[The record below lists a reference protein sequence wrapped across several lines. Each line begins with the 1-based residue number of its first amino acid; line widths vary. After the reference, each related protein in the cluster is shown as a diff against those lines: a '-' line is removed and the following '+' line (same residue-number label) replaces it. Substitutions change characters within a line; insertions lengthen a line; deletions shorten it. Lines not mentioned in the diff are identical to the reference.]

1 MIPLGVIG
9 GAHVAPAAAGGPLSG
24 SFLQA
29 VWDASDLTTY
39 THASQNF
46 GSASA
51 DRFIVA
57 VVTGRAGGART
68 ISSVTIGGV
77 TATEAIQHADS
88 GNNVGIYYAAV
99 PSGTSGDVVVVW
111 SAGMVRCGV
120 GLWAVTGGLNTVYD
134 VDYDTA
140 SNAGPDYVPDVSLT
154 GVDGGFIVAAV
165 MSSPTPTYSW
175 TNATER
181 YDAAVETGAHSGADA
196 TTVGATTI
204 TATPT
209 GMQYGAIVGAVF
221 APAE

>member
-1 MIPLGVIG
+1 MSSLGIF
-9 GAHVAPAAAGGPLSG
+9 AASSLAVVAGGPLSG

-57 VVTGRAGGART
+57 VVTGRAAANRT

-77 TATEAIQHADS
+77 AATEAVQHVLN
-88 GNNVGIYYAAV
+88 GNTVGIYYAAV

-111 SAGMVRCGV
+111 SAGMVRSGV
-120 GLWAVTGGLNTVYD
+120 GLWAVTGGIGSVT
-134 VDYDTA
+134 VDYSEATA
-140 SNAGPDYVPDVSLT
+140 APLSVDLT
-154 GVDGGFIVAAV
+154 GATDGFIVAGT
-165 MSSPTPTYSW
+165 MGHSTPTMVW

-181 YDAAVETGAHSGADA
+181 FDASVETGAHSGADA
-196 TTVGATTI
+196 STVGATTI

-209 GMQYGAIVGAVF
+209 GMVAGAIVGAAF